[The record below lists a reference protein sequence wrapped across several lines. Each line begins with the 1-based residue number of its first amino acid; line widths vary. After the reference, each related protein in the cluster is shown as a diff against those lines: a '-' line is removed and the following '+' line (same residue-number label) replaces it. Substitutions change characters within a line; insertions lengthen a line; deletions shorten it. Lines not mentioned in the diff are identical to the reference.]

1 VLMVLAVR
9 HALGLAADVRRVL
22 REAAEGEVDR
32 RKIRKVR
39 EEGGEERGERV
50 SNYHNMP
57 NIYCDT

>member
-1 VLMVLAVR
+1 
-9 HALGLAADVRRVL
+9 L
-22 REAAEGEVDR
+22 REAAEGEVDG